1 MKKYTAILATLL
13 VGAVSCN
20 PLDILNTK
28 PEATLDKETFFKQE
42 DNLRLYSDAFYGVY
56 NDIDE
61 FYEQQTDHFV
71 NKDLSAQMRGTNS
84 RQVPATGGGWS
95 YSTVQEDGFAR
106 WYHVGGAAGQ
116 TMTVQVPENG
126 SFWVYDG
133 NGQVTASSVL
143 WDDTSATLPQGGFIV
158 FAGDAG
164 VRFHLCFQ

>member
-1 MKKYTAILATLL
+1 MAEDLYVRYRHYFLNNGDQEYEKIYCNTGYAPGGSSIL
-13 VGAVSCN
+13 N

-42 DNLRLYSDAFYGVY
+42 DNLRMYSDAFYGVY

-95 YSTVQEDGFAR
+95 Y
-106 WYHVGGAAGQ
+106 
-116 TMTVQVPENG
+116 TMLRRIN
-126 SFWVYDG
+126 
-133 NGQVTASSVL
+133 
-143 WDDTSATLPQGGFIV
+143 TLIEYVDYCPG
-158 FAGDAG
+158 
-164 VRFHLCFQ
+164 

>member
-1 MKKYTAILATLL
+1 MEIANMKKYTAILATLL

-84 RQVPATGGGWS
+84 RTVPASGGGWS
-95 YSTVQEDGFAR
+95 YTMLRRINTLIEYADYCPDEAAR
-106 WYHVGGAAGQ
+106 AKYVGIARFFRANFYFEKVKRFGDVPWLDQIGRAHV
-116 TMTVQVPENG
+116 
-126 SFWVYDG
+126 
-133 NGQVTASSVL
+133 
-143 WDDTSATLPQGGFIV
+143 
-158 FAGDAG
+158 
-164 VRFHLCFQ
+164 